1 MQKAQRNAAVRFF
14 DPSHLFILLNFDYL
28 DVYGSLVWG
37 FSFCVE
43 MLDDNAIV
51 AVVGAIFPSAGPME
65 REREREIK
73 GGQNTREI

>member
-1 MQKAQRNAAVRFF
+1 LSIGAESAKKCCCPFF

-43 MLDDNAIV
+43 MLDDDAIV
-51 AVVGAIFPSAGPME
+51 AVVGAIFPSAGPT
-65 REREREIK
+65 EREREI
-73 GGQNTREI
+73 